1 MTSVILQ
8 AQARNRDY
16 YRLIGYQEENGQLE
30 STESYLTYI
39 VAYIK
44 MYAAMIQVCTIRF
57 SHYCCMFALYLPLSG
72 GECSYVSLCLVNWC
86 IAVEQKHDCLTSFT
100 DWNQRCTSSARLS
113 RGMEVACNV
122 PQCSPSY
129 HSHCVCPS
137 CFPQG
142 KNALEDPQ
150 LLCACC

>member
-44 MYAAMIQVCTIRF
+44 MYAAMIQVCTILF
-57 SHYCCMFALYLPLSG
+57 THYCCMLDLYLHLSG
-72 GECSYVSLCLVNWC
+72 KLMYCRNM
-86 IAVEQKHDCLTSFT
+86 T
-100 DWNQRCTSSARLS
+100 ARLHLQTEIKGV
-113 RGMEVACNV
+113 RHPHGLAEGWKWLAM
-122 PQCSPSY
+122 
-129 HSHCVCPS
+129 
-137 CFPQG
+137 FL
-142 KNALEDPQ
+142 NALPATTATA
-150 LLCACC
+150 CALHAFLKVKMHLKTHSFCVHVVN